1 MMNISKVDSCIAFLG
16 NIPGVDWKAVA
27 SRLKPG
33 SHVAALCPV
42 LDQHRITQGIEDA
55 GFEIRDCVLFLGTP
69 ELMVTLARV
78 PLDGTVAQNVLRYG
92 VGVINVDEAR
102 VDAGDE
108 VIEQSGEKVDIDR
121 GKCAE
126 GYDRPNSTMFRTG
139 KPKERGGPANSKG
152 RWPAN
157 CILSKCPSVIGKF
170 PTSGSGNGSNPYS
183 YSGRE
188 YNNKETSMF
197 NGDKPQAPSNYND
210 NGSASRFFHQVDGDI
225 VDELVKYLV
234 KLINPPGG
242 KVLFLGLDGKD
253 E

>member
-1 MMNISKVDSCIAFLG
+1 MIQYDSCILYGDIAS
-16 NIPGVDWKAVA
+16 GVDWDNVVGK
-27 SRLKPG
+27 LKPG
-33 SHVAALCPV
+33 AHAVALCPV
-42 LDQHRITQGIEDA
+42 LEHHRITQRVEDA
-55 GFEIRDCVLFLGTP
+55 GFEIRDSILFLGVP
-69 ELMVTLARV
+69 KLIVTLARV

-157 CILSKCPSVIGKF
+157 CILSKCPSIIGKF
-170 PTSGSGNGSNPYS
+170 PTSGSGNGSSPYS

-210 NGSASRFFHQVDGDI
+210 NGSASRFFHQVEGDI
-225 VDELVKYLV
+225 VDELVEYLV

-242 KVLFLGLDGKD
+242 KVLFLGLGSKD